1 MRLGRPQTE
10 EERARDAQ
18 LELEQIQEEQVQE
31 KVEAMKAAVVGIDEE
46 PSDEE
51 FAERVKQE
59 QDLRKRL
66 YGQGRLECARC
77 DKPFETK
84 WELKRH
90 MKQCRQAG
98 S

>member
-10 EERARDAQ
+10 EERDRDAQ
-18 LELEQIQEEQVQE
+18 LELEQIQEQQVQE
-31 KVEAMKAAVVGIDEE
+31 KVDAMKAAVIGIDDE

-51 FAERVKQE
+51 FAERVQQE

-66 YGQGRLECARC
+66 YGEGRLACPRC
-77 DKPFETK
+77 NKLFETK
-84 WELKRH
+84 RLLKSHVR
-90 MKQCRQAG
+90 QCRLAG